1 MLNFDGVSPHP
12 RHVSF
17 ELDTV
22 DMELTSAAKIALE
35 HPDLY
40 TEAEK
45 LAASA
50 NAIIALATTGV
61 IAECGAK
68 DA

>member
-1 MLNFDGVSPHP
+1 MSFDL
-12 RHVSF
+12 
-17 ELDTV
+17 EAAA
-22 DMELTSAAKIALE
+22 DMRTTDAAQIALE

-50 NAIIALATTGV
+50 NAIITLATTGA
-61 IAECGAK
+61 IADCGVN